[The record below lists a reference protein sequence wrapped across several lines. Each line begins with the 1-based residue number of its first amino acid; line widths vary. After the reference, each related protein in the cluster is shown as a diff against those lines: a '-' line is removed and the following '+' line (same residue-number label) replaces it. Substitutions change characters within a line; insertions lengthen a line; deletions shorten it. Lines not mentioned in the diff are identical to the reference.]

1 MKLDWRYAMNGDL
14 GLLAEWNHQLIRD
27 EGHRNPMT
35 VEQLKE
41 RMKIWLQA
49 EYQAVIFSGDEPVAY
64 ALYKREEKLIY
75 LRQLFVRRDRR
86 RSGVGRDALTILRQQ
101 IWPSDIRLTVD
112 VLSRNHAAIAFWR
125 TVGFRDY
132 SLMMEIM
139 PES

>member
-1 MKLDWRYAMNGDL
+1 
-14 GLLAEWNHQLIRD
+14 
-27 EGHRNPMT
+27 MT
-35 VEQLKE
+35 VEQLTE
-41 RMKIWLQA
+41 RMKTWLQG
-49 EYQAVIFSGDEPVAY
+49 EYQAVIFSEGEPVAY

-86 RSGVGRDALTILRQQ
+86 RAGIGRDAFTILRQQ

-112 VLSRNHAAIAFWR
+112 VLCRNHAAIAFWR